1 MSRTR
6 KRSAIAVAALGV
18 AALSSCAAL
27 DAQATVP
34 EDWTPRG
41 AVKITVAFAPGGGS
55 DRSARALAQAFN
67 EEDLGFNANV
77 ENKDGGSGAVGWSSF
92 LGEEGNG
99 NSLLV
104 AEGAINILPILY
116 DVEFEYTDFTPIAL
130 FAEDSRVVVAPADSP
145 YDSCTDLIDAAK
157 SERVLAGVSGLT
169 GADAIVRTAL
179 EQAGDVNFDV
189 VPFSSSG
196 EVVTALLSGNVDYA
210 PVAASVAA
218 PQIEAG
224 EFTALCSMTAERY
237 EDPVLANVE
246 TAREQGIDATVSLW
260 RGFFAAGGIDE
271 VQRQYWIEAAKN
283 AIDSGSFDDYI
294 AQDLL
299 VPTQLYGDDF
309 AEYLAEY
316 QQEMEGIFS

>member
-1 MSRTR
+1 MGVT
-6 KRSAIAVAALGV
+6 AASLTGLL
-18 AALSSCAAL
+18 ALSSCSVL

-55 DRSARALAQAFN
+55 DRSARALAQALN

-145 YDSCTDLIDAAK
+145 FEDCNDLIDAARTD
-157 SERVLAGVSGLT
+157 RVLAGVSGLT

-179 EQAGDVNFDV
+179 EQAGGVEFDA

-237 EDPVLANVE
+237 DDPVLADVE

-271 VQRQYWIEAAKN
+271 VQRQYWIDAAKR
-283 AIDSGSFDDYI
+283 AIDSGSFDQYI
-294 AQDLL
+294 EQDML
-299 VPTQLYGDDF
+299 VPTELYGDDF
-309 AEYLAEY
+309 ADYLAEY
-316 QQEMEGIFS
+316 QKEMEAIFS